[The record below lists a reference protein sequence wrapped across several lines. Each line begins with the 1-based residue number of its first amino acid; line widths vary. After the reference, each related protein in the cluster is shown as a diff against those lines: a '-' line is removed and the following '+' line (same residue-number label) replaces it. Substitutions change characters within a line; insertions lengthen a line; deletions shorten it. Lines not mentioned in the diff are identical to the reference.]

1 MRIGTIME
9 LHNQKGYGFV
19 KEQNTGYFYRFN
31 VTDLHDQISIYDSVE
46 FSVIE
51 LDPGRV
57 AVNLRKVK
65 SHKQLAC

>member
-1 MRIGTIME
+1 MRIGTIKE

-19 KEQNTGYFYRFN
+19 KEQNTGYLYRFN
-31 VTDLHDQISIYDSVE
+31 VTDLHDQISINDSVE
-46 FSVIE
+46 FNLIE

>member
-1 MRIGTIME
+1 MRIGTIIE

-19 KEQNTGYFYRFN
+19 KEQNTGFVYRFN
-31 VTDLHDQISIYDSVE
+31 VTDLYDQISIYDSVE

-51 LDPGRV
+51 LDPGRL

-65 SHKQLAC
+65 SYKQLAG